1 MIKFNLD
8 KKVNLS
14 FYDQIKG
21 QLLSAIYCG
30 KIKEGDRLP
39 SIRELSD
46 DLGVNDK
53 TVRRIYLNMAEEG
66 YLEMLRGSGAF
77 LKEVR

>member
-8 KKVNLS
+8 KEVGLT

-39 SIRELSD
+39 SIRELAEAWISITRQPARSTFVW
-46 DLGVNDK
+46 LAK
-53 TVRRIYLNMAEEG
+53 TT
-66 YLEMLRGSGAF
+66 
-77 LKEVR
+77 